1 MWRHHQQQRDSFRQ
15 QELSQPRKR
24 HRYLPGD
31 HREAGQRVCQLRLD
45 MQEFFLSEPDDM
57 GLCTT
62 DSFMVR
68 TTVGER
74 LPILCGEN
82 KGQHLYVDMGRGS
95 GNPVVLSV
103 VSNGDKMSRRWKIKN
118 FYDRVWQSQYGP
130 AGCLQYFRN
139 PSDVVRSFNYGPR
152 AENQVRYLSN
162 LRYTSCVRV
171 E

>member
-1 MWRHHQQQRDSFRQ
+1 MRQ
-15 QELSQPRKR
+15 FSSTGTINRKW
-24 HRYLPGD
+24 HRYMPGD
-31 HREAGQRVCQLRLD
+31 YREPDNVCQLRLD

-103 VSNGDKMSRRWKIKN
+103 VSNGDKMSRRWKIKISMIECGSLN
-118 FYDRVWQSQYGP
+118 MAP
-130 AGCLQYFRN
+130 AGC
-139 PSDVVRSFNYGPR
+139 PS
-152 AENQVRYLSN
+152 
-162 LRYTSCVRV
+162 TSGIPAT
-171 E
+171 